1 MNFLFMNSNIKF
13 NQKQNGQALTEFLV
27 LAVALVPLF
36 LLIPVIAKYQD
47 ISHATQ
53 MASRYV
59 AFESTIRNES
69 MSSWKPEAQLAD
81 EVRRRFF
88 SNTEAPIKTNDVAG
102 DFDANRKEFWRQPG
116 GKPLIEKFGDI
127 TVSFGNEFKP
137 QHADAYV
144 GDDGSYGYEIAA
156 GLSGLDRKDIYRANV
171 SVKLANLPAGL
182 KMLEPFDKINLSMTR
197 STAVLFDP
205 WGAKGTSDV
214 EDHVKSMSPIGAEL
228 GGTVIETALG
238 LGIQL
243 VDFGLPHPTTPTFS
257 GGVKPPEF
265 GRIDKWRDFVPP
277 DRLIEKEPEPK
288 SGGG

>member
-1 MNFLFMNSNIKF
+1 MNFLLMNSNIQR

-59 AFESTIRNES
+59 AFESTIRNEA

-88 SNTEAPIKTNDVAG
+88 SNSEAPIKTNDVAG
-102 DFDANRKEFWRQPG
+102 DFDANRKAFWRQPG
-116 GKPLIEKFGDI
+116 GKPLIERFSDV
-127 TVSFGNEFKP
+127 TVSFGNDFRA
-137 QHADAYV
+137 HHSDAFV
-144 GDDGSYGYEIAA
+144 GDDGTLGYETAA
-156 GLSGLDRKDIYRANV
+156 TLSGLNRRDIYRANV

-182 KMLEPFDKINLSMTR
+182 KMLEPFDRIDLSMTR
-197 STAVLFDP
+197 STAVLFDA
-205 WGAKGTSDV
+205 WGAKGTSEV
-214 EDHVKSMSPIGAEL
+214 EDRVKRMSPIDAKL
-228 GGTVIETALG
+228 GDTVVEDALG

-265 GRIDKWRDFVPP
+265 GRVDKWRDFVPP
-277 DRLIEKEPEPK
+277 DRLIEAEPAPR